1 MISTRETIYAVMYEN
16 HISSECYKN
25 FEDCIAFIKRDKTAK
40 ALKNNPWTFVNDVGH
55 RYTIH
60 ELVIKG

>member
-16 HISSECYKN
+16 RISSECYKN
-25 FEDCIAFIKRDKTAK
+25 FEDCIAFIKRDKTAES
-40 ALKNNPWTFVNDVGH
+40 LPNHPWIFVNESGCQ
-55 RYTIH
+55 YTIH